1 MFAKV
6 FILYYLGLGQIF
18 LKLFEFQK
26 MVVEIKLFL
35 FFKKLKN
42 LIIICIS
49 TVFVIFFLKKS
60 ENVIVL
66 IDLKY
71 ILILLIFIVILCK
84 GMR

>member
-1 MFAKV
+1 MMFVKV

-49 TVFVIFFLKKS
+49 TVFVIFF
-60 ENVIVL
+60 
-66 IDLKY
+66 
-71 ILILLIFIVILCK
+71 
-84 GMR
+84 

>member
-1 MFAKV
+1 
-6 FILYYLGLGQIF
+6 
-18 LKLFEFQK
+18 

-49 TVFVIFFLKKS
+49 MVFVIFFWKIS

-71 ILILLIFIVILCK
+71 KLILLIFIVILCK

>member
-1 MFAKV
+1 MMFVKV

-49 TVFVIFFLKKS
+49 MVFVYFFLKNK
-60 ENVIVL
+60 
-66 IDLKY
+66 
-71 ILILLIFIVILCK
+71 
-84 GMR
+84 